1 MKEAGAAAVPGPGR
15 RSGTRRRCRAGR
27 WARGGR
33 RRDPPA
39 PEKRPRLPSA
49 AVRRAAGRIPCT
61 PSSARASTSCFNEA
75 AGRTPRKTIEL
86 DRGVGTL
93 DPQRRGDCRERWHP
107 TAAATAAAF
116 DAGPVEGADL
126 APPHPGVVELEPV
139 LQRCRAGG
147 QLPSH
152 RRAVEP
158 HRPVLT
164 RRSPRGTPRRRP
176 PCRGYRQHSC

>member
-15 RSGTRRRCRAGR
+15 GRGLDAVAARAGGPEGD
-27 WARGGR
+27 GGEI
-33 RRDPPA
+33 PPPPKNGRA
-39 PEKRPRLPSA
+39 CPRPRSDAQPAGYRARPRLRGPQH
-49 AVRRAAGRIPCT
+49 
-61 PSSARASTSCFNEA
+61 RAST
-75 AGRTPRKTIEL
+75 RPRGVPRGKTIEL